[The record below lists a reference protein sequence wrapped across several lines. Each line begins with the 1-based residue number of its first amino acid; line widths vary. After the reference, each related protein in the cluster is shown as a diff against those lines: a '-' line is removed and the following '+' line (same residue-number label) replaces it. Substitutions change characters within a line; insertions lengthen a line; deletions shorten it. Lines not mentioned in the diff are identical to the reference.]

1 MKQDKK
7 FTLLATRGSLSYT
20 ELMEQLD
27 VLTGILNYHLKVL
40 GDLIEKNESGQYL
53 LTEKGK
59 LASRLLVEF
68 PVNSLNKRKKQ
79 KKFWTV
85 AALIQV
91 IGAITGM
98 ILYYYNRIDSGI
110 FAIFITGSVGS
121 VFLAY
126 LGYKV
131 QGDRP
136 PQGSKQ
142 ERERMRIVYVLG
154 GGLVGAA
161 IAFFGP
167 PMLSIM
173 SFHSGGPNILRLI
186 ENHCLLEFIVIFL
199 FR

>member
-1 MKQDKK
+1 
-7 FTLLATRGSLSYT
+7 
-20 ELMEQLD
+20 
-27 VLTGILNYHLKVL
+27 
-40 GDLIEKNESGQYL
+40 
-53 LTEKGK
+53 
-59 LASRLLVEF
+59 
-68 PVNSLNKRKKQ
+68 
-79 KKFWTV
+79 
-85 AALIQV
+85 
-91 IGAITGM
+91 M
-98 ILYYYNRIDSGI
+98 ILYYYNCIDSGI

-173 SFHSGGPNILRLI
+173 SLHSGGPNILRLI
-186 ENHCLLEFIVIFL
+186 EDHYLLEFIVIFFGSIIL
-199 FR
+199 GSSIGYFIGKRNCFKQPKWGKWLEEHIPTPE